1 MEENKDK
8 SLNFKVNID
17 SNEDFQN
24 NLLQSDIQEENNLI
38 NYEINN
44 EDDKYQNDLAS
55 SNRFNENENNFNDK
69 GEFNEI
75 NKSNEINNSIEI
87 NDDNFEINNN
97 LESGEEN
104 GQDEEMAL
112 ITLNAI
118 AICQCCKSN
127 FNNEENVPYLFK
139 CGHFFCINCIN
150 NYFKDESGIIC
161 PLDGLIAKSINELK
175 LLKNLITNNKVGNIN
190 SNENSN
196 ILNEENSLMISD
208 IKKNDL
214 PKFEKDSIKRYC
226 LKHNKQ
232 KLTHINCDTNKLLCI
247 YCAFELLKQ
256 KPKSEI
262 KEIKEKAEEY
272 KTNVS
277 SILDSVKSNLEEMKI
292 CLKKFKKLKEKEENK
307 INNFYTTLIEYL
319 KNKQNIQ
326 KENLKKLYDNNMK
339 EMQNNIECFN
349 EIIDKGNYCEKLL
362 YKLNEDDYIIFDI
375 MDKYNSFY
383 NLYKS
388 KNKVDKY
395 EYIIFK
401 NYNEKEVLNYLNNIS
416 EMESKYEFLN
426 NTTFG
431 IKDSFTDSN
440 NDNNF
445 DQKIKRELNF
455 SNYSN
460 NNLIGKINE
469 YSCNV
474 NFDKYTFPKNSRQ
487 IKEIIIHNDN
497 KNNYNN
503 IYLNETKYKTI
514 TSNNTNNGQDMPIHD
529 SYLFHQKTLKNTS
542 SKKFVYE
549 DNFKDILKE
558 NQNSNSL
565 TNKINESK
573 KPFMKSNY
581 NNNFLISNN
590 YKLTRNIF
598 PYDFKYDKM
607 TYFK

>member
-8 SLNFKVNID
+8 SLNFKDNID

-44 EDDKYQNDLAS
+44 EDDKYQNDLVS
-55 SNRFNENENNFNDK
+55 SNRFNEND
-69 GEFNEI
+69 FNEI
-75 NKSNEINNSIEI
+75 NNGSEINNSNEINV
-87 NDDNFEINNN
+87 DNLEINNN

-127 FNNEENVPYLFK
+127 FNNEKNVPYLFK

-175 LLKNLITNNKVGNIN
+175 LLKNLITNNKVENIN
-190 SNENSN
+190 CNDENSN

-214 PKFEKDSIKRYC
+214 SKYDKDLNNKYC
-226 LKHNKQ
+226 LRHDKQ
-232 KLTHINCDTNKLLCI
+232 KLTHINCETNKLLCI

-256 KPKSEI
+256 KPKAEI

-272 KTNVS
+272 KANIS
-277 SILDSVKSNLEEMKI
+277 SILDSVKSNLEEMKL
-292 CLKKFKKLKEKEENK
+292 CLKKFKKLKEEEENK

-319 KNKQNIQ
+319 KNKQNMQ
-326 KENLKKLYDNNMK
+326 KENLKKLYENNMK
-339 EMQNNIECFN
+339 EIQQNIECFN
-349 EIIDKGNYCEKLL
+349 EIIEKGNFCEKLFN
-362 YKLNEDDYIIFDI
+362 KLNKDDYIIFDI
-375 MDKYNSFY
+375 IDNYNSFY
-383 NLYKS
+383 NLFKS
-388 KNKVDKY
+388 KNNVDKY

-401 NYNEKEVLNYLNNIS
+401 ANNEKEVLNYLNNIS

-426 NTTFG
+426 NATFG
-431 IKDSFTDSN
+431 IKDSFTDNN

-445 DQKIKRELNF
+445 GQNIKRELNF
-455 SNYSN
+455 SNNLN
-460 NNLIGKINE
+460 NNFIDKINE

-474 NFDKYTFPKNSRQ
+474 NFDKYTFPKNRRQ
-487 IKEIIIHNDN
+487 IKEISIHDDN
-497 KNNYNN
+497 KNNFNTA
-503 IYLNETKYKTI
+503 YLYETKYKTI
-514 TSNNTNNGQDMPIHD
+514 TSNNTNSGQDMPIRD
-529 SYLFHQKTLKNTS
+529 SYLFHQKTLKNNNNL
-542 SKKFVYE
+542 KKYEYE
-549 DNFKDILKE
+549 DIFKNILKE
-558 NQNSNSL
+558 NHNSNSIA
-565 TNKINESK
+565 NRINEVK
-573 KPFMKSNY
+573 NPFLKSNY

-590 YKLTRNIF
+590 SKLTRNLF
-598 PYDFKYDKM
+598 PYDFRYNKM
-607 TYFK
+607 TDFK

>member
-1 MEENKDK
+1 MEENIDK
-8 SLNFKVNID
+8 SLNFKDNID

-44 EDDKYQNDLAS
+44 EDDKYQNDLVS
-55 SNRFNENENNFNDK
+55 SNRFNEND
-69 GEFNEI
+69 FNEI
-75 NKSNEINNSIEI
+75 NNDSENNNSNEINS
-87 NDDNFEINNN
+87 DNLEINNN

-127 FNNEENVPYLFK
+127 FNNEKNVPYLFK
-139 CGHFFCINCIN
+139 CGHFFCIDCIN

-175 LLKNLITNNKVGNIN
+175 LLKNLITNNKVENIN
-190 SNENSN
+190 CNDENSN

-214 PKFEKDSIKRYC
+214 SKYDKDSNNKYC
-226 LKHNKQ
+226 LRHDKQ
-232 KLTHINCDTNKLLCI
+232 KLTHINCETNKLLCI

-256 KPKSEI
+256 KPKAEI

-272 KTNVS
+272 KANVS
-277 SILDSVKSNLEEMKI
+277 SILDSVKRNLEEMKL
-292 CLKKFKKLKEKEENK
+292 CLKKFKKLKEEEENK

-319 KNKQNIQ
+319 KNKQNMQ
-326 KENLKKLYDNNMK
+326 KENLNKLYENNMK
-339 EMQNNIECFN
+339 EIQQNIECFN
-349 EIIDKGNYCEKLL
+349 EIINKGNYCEKLL
-362 YKLNEDDYIIFDI
+362 NKLNKDDYIIFDI
-375 MDKYNSFY
+375 IDNYNSFY
-383 NLYKS
+383 NLFKS
-388 KNKVDKY
+388 KNNVDKY

-401 NYNEKEVLNYLNNIS
+401 ANNEKEVLNYLNNIG

-431 IKDSFTDSN
+431 IKDSFIDNN

-445 DQKIKRELNF
+445 GQSIKRELNF
-455 SNYSN
+455 SNNLN
-460 NNLIGKINE
+460 NNFIDKINE

-474 NFDKYTFPKNSRQ
+474 NFDKYTFPKNRRQ
-487 IKEIIIHNDN
+487 IKEISIHNDN
-497 KNNYNN
+497 KNNFNAA
-503 IYLNETKYKTI
+503 YLNETKYKTI
-514 TSNNTNNGQDMPIHD
+514 TSNNTNNGQDMPIRD
-529 SYLFHQKTLKNTS
+529 SYLFHQKTLKNNNNL
-542 SKKFVYE
+542 KKYEYE
-549 DNFKDILKE
+549 DIFKNILKE
-558 NQNSNSL
+558 NHNYNSK
-565 TNKINESK
+565 TNRINEVKS
-573 KPFMKSNY
+573 PFLKSNY

-590 YKLTRNIF
+590 SKLTRNLF
-598 PYDFKYDKM
+598 PYDFRYNKM
-607 TYFK
+607 TDFK